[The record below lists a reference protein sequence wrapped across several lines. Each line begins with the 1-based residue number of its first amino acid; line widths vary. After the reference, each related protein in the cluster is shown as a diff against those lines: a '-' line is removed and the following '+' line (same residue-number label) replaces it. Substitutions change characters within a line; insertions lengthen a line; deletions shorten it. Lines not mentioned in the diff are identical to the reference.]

1 MSVLPSL
8 RNTGT
13 GQSYAYIDTPNF
25 AYDQWLQS
33 LNGGP
38 IGSVTGNPS
47 IAIIGGGVSGLCAA
61 YELSQSRAGC
71 IPYVFEQA
79 GEVGGRAASDTFPS
93 DPSGNDIAEMGSMRF
108 PPSEFLLNYY
118 LVTLGLVPGG
128 LGSLKDFPDPGV
140 NPTYVCYGDGQNPND
155 PDPPPKVQTWVKKST
170 EWPNGTKFPQGF
182 ATVYNGWVALCS
194 DGLTPTGSL
203 PPLLGAYQIQAK
215 LQQNNS
221 AGTNAAVTAW
231 QNYLNVFGQDT
242 FYSALNKIFT
252 GNSGY
257 QIPGGTAWTFADF
270 DKFGALGL
278 GSGGFGPLYPI
289 GFCEILRIVVDG
301 LEDHQKF
308 LKPTATLQNGIRS
321 LPLAFAKVLGGGT
334 LTTNTPINGITGSI
348 QSGFYLTG
356 PNGGPYG
363 PFSRV
368 IVATTTR
375 SMELTLGLTEYDNGF
390 VSAPVARAIMR
401 THVVS
406 SNKIA
411 TLIPNFWANNP
422 SAVRCLQTDGTA
434 HSVYTLDYTPVG
446 QPENSTGVCFMSY
459 VWDDDA
465 VKQQSLT
472 GGAPFGEDNSESTK
486 IYQFLQ
492 NSIASIGSPVAGWT
506 QSNLVPVNDSNGIPQ
521 VIFEEWQS
529 SPFFGGAFKL
539 SEPGQ
544 DQYISTMFFDYLKA
558 NFVNGSPN
566 PADTGVYIAGDC
578 ISWTSGWTEGALTT
592 GLNAAAAV
600 ITSLAGQLN
609 GSPFTSLTPMSSG
622 SQYNYLA

>member
-38 IGSVTGNPS
+38 IGSVTGQPE

-61 YELSQSRAGC
+61 YELSVSHAGC

-79 GEVGGRAASDTFPS
+79 GEVGGRAASDKFPL

-128 LGSLKDFPDPGV
+128 LSSLKDFPDPGV
-140 NPTYVCYGDGQNPND
+140 NPTYVCYGNGQNPND
-155 PDPPPKVQTWVKKST
+155 PDPPPKVQTWVKPSST
-170 EWPNGTKFPQGF
+170 WPNGTKFPQGF
-182 ATVYNGWVALCS
+182 ETVYTGWVALCS
-194 DGLTPTGSL
+194 NGLTPTGNQTA
-203 PPLLGAYQIQAK
+203 LLGAYQIQA
-215 LQQNNS
+215 LLGSN
-221 AGTNAAVTAW
+221 AGAAVTAW
-231 QNYLNVFGQDT
+231 QNYLTVFGQDT

-257 QIPGGTAWTFADF
+257 QIPGTTAWTFADF

-334 LTTNTPINGITGSI
+334 LATNTPINGITGNL

-363 PFSRV
+363 PFARV

-390 VSAPVARAIMR
+390 VSAAVARAIMR

-406 SNKIA
+406 SNKVA

-422 SAVRCLQTDGTA
+422 NAVRCLQTDGSA

-465 VKQQSLT
+465 VKQQSIT
-472 GGAPFGEDNSESTK
+472 GGAPSGEDDTESTT

-492 NSIASIGSPVAGWT
+492 NSIESIGNPVAGWA
-506 QSNLVPVNDSNGIPQ
+506 QNNLVPVNDSNSTPQ

-529 SPFFGGAFKL
+529 SPYFGGAFKL

-544 DQYISTMFFDYLKA
+544 DQYISTMFFDYQKA
-558 NFVNGSPN
+558 GTAN
-566 PADTGVYIAGDC
+566 DTGVYIAGDC

-600 ITSLAGQLN
+600 ITSLGGQLY
-609 GSPFTSLTPMSSG
+609 SPSTSLTPMSFG

>member
-1 MSVLPSL
+1 MSVLPNL
-8 RNTGT
+8 RNTAT

-38 IGSVTGNPS
+38 IGSVTGNPAV
-47 IAIIGGGVSGLCAA
+47 AIIGAGVSGLCAA
-61 YELSQSRAGC
+61 YELSFSRAGC
-71 IPYVFEQA
+71 IPFIFEQA
-79 GEVGGRAASDTFPS
+79 GEAGGRAASDKFPS

-118 LVTLGLVPGG
+118 LVKLGLVPGG
-128 LGSLKDFPDPGV
+128 LSSLNDFPDPGV
-140 NPTYVCYGDGQNPND
+140 HPTYVCYGDGNNPND
-155 PDPPPKVQTWVKKST
+155 PDPPPKVQVWTKSASK
-170 EWPNGTKFPQGF
+170 WPKGF
-182 ATVYNGWVALCS
+182 QTVYKGWVALCEN
-194 DGLTPTGSL
+194 GLTPTGNL
-203 PPLLGAYQIQAK
+203 PVLLGAYQIQAL
-215 LQQNNS
+215 LQQNN
-221 AGTNAAVTAW
+221 AAAATTAW

-242 FYSALNKIFT
+242 FYSAVYKIFT
-252 GNSGY
+252 GNGGY
-257 QIPGGTAWTFADF
+257 AIPGGTAWTFADF

-289 GFCEILRIVVDG
+289 GFCEILRIVIDG
-301 LEDHQKF
+301 LEDSQKF

-321 LPLAFAKVLGGGT
+321 LPLAFAKAIPSISSRY
-334 LTTNTPINGITGSI
+334 NTPINGITGNL

-356 PNGGPYG
+356 PKGGPYG
-363 PFSRV
+363 PFARV

-406 SNKIA
+406 SNKVA
-411 TLIPNFWANNP
+411 TLIPNFWANN
-422 SAVRCLQTDGTA
+422 SNAIRCLQTDGTA

-465 VKQQSLT
+465 VKQQSIT
-472 GGAPFGEDNSESTK
+472 GGVPSGEDDPESTT

-492 NSIASIGSPVAGWT
+492 NSIQSIGNPVTTWA
-506 QSNLVPVNDSNGIPQ
+506 QSNLAPIQDGNGYPE

-529 SPFFGGAFKL
+529 SPYFGGAFKL

-544 DQYISTMFFDYLKA
+544 DQHIATAFFDYQKA
-558 NFVNGSPN
+558 GTSN
-566 PADTGVYIAGDC
+566 DTGVYIAGDC

-600 ITSLAGQLN
+600 ITSLGGNLHSNYGA
-609 GSPFTSLTPMSSG
+609 SLTPMSFP
-622 SQYNYLA
+622 SQYNYLG

>member
-1 MSVLPSL
+1 MSVVPNL
-8 RNTGT
+8 RNTAT

-25 AYDQWLQS
+25 AYDQWLQG

-38 IGSVTGNPS
+38 IGSVTGNPVV
-47 IAIIGGGVSGLCAA
+47 AIIGAGVSGLCAA

-71 IPYVFEQA
+71 VPTIFEQA
-79 GEVGGRAASDTFPS
+79 SEPGGRAASDTFPS

-140 NPTYVCYGDGQNPND
+140 NPTYVCYGNGQNPND
-155 PDPPPKVQTWVKKST
+155 PDPPPKVQTWVKPST
-170 EWPNGTKFPQGF
+170 AWPSGTKFPQGF

-194 DGLTPTGSL
+194 NGLTPTGNL
-203 PPLLGAYQIQAK
+203 PALLGAYQIQAL
-215 LQQNNS
+215 LQQNTT

-231 QNYLNVFGQDT
+231 QNYLDVFGQDT
-242 FYSALNKIFT
+242 FYSALYKIFT

-301 LEDHQKF
+301 LEDSQKF

-321 LPLAFAKVLGGGT
+321 LPLAFANAIPSISFSYNK
-334 LTTNTPINGITGSI
+334 PINGITGST
-348 QSGFYLTG
+348 QSGFYLTS

-363 PFSRV
+363 PFARV

-406 SNKIA
+406 SNKVA

-465 VKQQSLT
+465 VKQQSIT
-472 GGAPFGEDNSESTK
+472 GGAPSGEDNSESTT

-529 SPFFGGAFKL
+529 SPYFGGAFKL

-544 DQYISTMFFDYLKA
+544 DQYISTMFFDYQKA
-558 NFVNGSPN
+558 GTTN
-566 PADTGVYIAGDC
+566 DTGVYIAGDC

-600 ITSLAGQLN
+600 ITSLGGQLYGN
-609 GSPFTSLTPMSSG
+609 SVSLTPMSSG
-622 SQYNYLA
+622 SQYTYSV

>member
-1 MSVLPSL
+1 MSVLPNL

-25 AYDQWLQS
+25 AYDQWLQG

-38 IGSVTGNPS
+38 IGTVTGNPS
-47 IAIIGGGVSGLCAA
+47 VAIIGAGVSGLCAA

-71 IPYVFEQA
+71 VPYVFEQA

-118 LVTLGLVPGG
+118 LVQLGLVPGG
-128 LGSLKDFPDPGV
+128 LSSLNDFPDPGV
-140 NPTYVCYGDGQNPND
+140 HPTYVCYGNGQNPND
-155 PDPPPKVQTWVKKST
+155 PDPPPKVQTWVKPSAA
-170 EWPNGTKFPQGF
+170 WPNGTKFPQGF

-194 DGLTPTGSL
+194 NGLTPTGNL
-203 PPLLGAYQIQAK
+203 PPLLGAYQIQAQ

-221 AGTNAAVTAW
+221 VGTQAAVTAW

-242 FYSALNKIFT
+242 FYSALYKIFT
-252 GNSGY
+252 GSSGY

-321 LPLAFAKVLGGGT
+321 LPLAFA
-334 LTTNTPINGITGSI
+334 NAIPSISFAYNAPITGITGNL
-348 QSGFYLTG
+348 QSGFTLTG
-356 PNGGPYG
+356 PKGPYG
-363 PFSRV
+363 PFARV

-390 VSAPVARAIMR
+390 VSAAVARAIMR

-406 SNKIA
+406 SNKVA
-411 TLIPNFWANNP
+411 SLIPNFWANNP
-422 SAVRCLQTDGTA
+422 GAIRSLQTDGTA
-434 HSVYTLDYTPVG
+434 HQVYTLDYTPVG
-446 QPENSTGVCFMSY
+446 QPENTTGVCFISY

-465 VKQQSLT
+465 VKQQSIT
-472 GGAPFGEDNSESTK
+472 NGAPTGPAENTALYSFLANSILAIGDPVKTWA
-486 IYQFLQ
+486 Q
-492 NSIASIGSPVAGWT
+492 NSLQPLNFDYDHNI
-506 QSNLVPVNDSNGIPQ
+506 
-521 VIFEEWQS
+521 IFEEWQS
-529 SPFFGGAFKL
+529 SKYFGGAFKL

-544 DQYISTMFFDYLKA
+544 DQYVTTMFFDYQKA
-558 NFVNGSPN
+558 GTAN
-566 PADTGVYIAGDC
+566 DTGVYIAGDC

-600 ITSLAGQLN
+600 ITSLGGQLYGN
-609 GSPFTSLTPMSSG
+609 PNTSLTPMSSP
-622 SQYNYLA
+622 SQYNYI